1 MELLV
6 FDVGGSHVT
15 GALCN
20 AEALRLSAR
29 ESVPLDAHGT
39 EDDFYTAIHSLS
51 SQILRNQEMEVGN
64 IDGMSFAFPGPFDYE
79 EGISLV
85 KHKFA
90 ALYGKSLRTALASRF
105 GLQPA
110 QIQFVNDADAFLLGE
125 LSQLPH
131 AREGKTIGITLGT
144 GVGSAFAIDGKIVHR
159 GPGVPLQGE
168 IWNLPWSGGILE
180 DAISTRAIQSA
191 YEKRTRQQRSVREI
205 AERSHSDT
213 DAATV
218 LKNFG
223 TTLGDALRAVAAP
236 FQPKTIIFGGAISRS
251 AELFLP
257 HTAERFGEGSR
268 LLVSSL
274 FEDAA
279 LYGAA
284 VRWKQVN
291 TRAMKS

>member
-20 AEALRLSAR
+20 ADALRLSAR

-39 EDDFYTAIHSLS
+39 EDDFYSAIHSLS
-51 SQILRNQEMEVGN
+51 SQILRSQELDVAN
-64 IDGMSFAFPGPFDYE
+64 VDGMSFAFPGPFDYD

-105 GLQPA
+105 GLKPA

-125 LSQLPH
+125 LSQVPH
-131 AREGKTIGITLGT
+131 AQEGKTIGITLGT

-168 IWNLPWSGGILE
+168 IWNLPWSGSILE

-191 YEKRTRQQRSVREI
+191 YEKRTRQQLSVREI
-205 AERSHSDT
+205 AERFHSDA

-223 TTLGDALRAVAAP
+223 ISLGDALRSVAAP

-251 AELFLP
+251 AELFLQ
-257 HTAERFGEGSR
+257 HTAERFGESSR
-268 LLVSSL
+268 LLVSTL

-284 VRWKQVN
+284 VHWKQAGTGALKN
-291 TRAMKS
+291 